1 MKKVL
6 IAIVGL
12 TIFSLTALF
21 AQPGDP
27 GGDPDIPITG
37 GLGYLLA
44 AGIGYGMYALKK
56 RKKG

>member
-1 MKKVL
+1 MNKFL
-6 IAIVGL
+6 IATAFFLLFGL
-12 TIFSLTALF
+12 SAVH

-27 GGDPDIPITG
+27 SIDPDIPITG

-56 RKKG
+56 RKKS